1 MGRFTPIAGAET
13 ALTREFGKHVFEIAE
28 LLRVSHILYNYR
40 VWVVVCAVRY
50 EPVSG
55 GNSLLTGKLTG
66 NFAILGPQKPISLH
80 ETTVLQRLFTKFPTQ
95 INRENI
101 LKNREFLSGN
111 REFRLQG
118 AQASISP
125 TLVLR
130 IAIV

>member
-1 MGRFTPIAGAET
+1 M
-13 ALTREFGKHVFEIAE
+13 
-28 LLRVSHILYNYR
+28 
-40 VWVVVCAVRY
+40 VVCAVRY

-55 GNSLLTGKLTG
+55 GNFLLTGKLTG
-66 NFAILGPQKPISLH
+66 NFAILDPQKPISLH

-95 INRENI
+95 INREGI

-111 REFRLQG
+111 REFHCKVRK
-118 AQASISP
+118 ASISR

>member
-1 MGRFTPIAGAET
+1 MA
-13 ALTREFGKHVFEIAE
+13 
-28 LLRVSHILYNYR
+28 
-40 VWVVVCAVRY
+40 WMVVCAVRY

-80 ETTVLQRLFTKFPTQ
+80 EATVLQRLFTKFPTQ

-111 REFRLQG
+111 REFHLQG

>member
-1 MGRFTPIAGAET
+1 M
-13 ALTREFGKHVFEIAE
+13 
-28 LLRVSHILYNYR
+28 
-40 VWVVVCAVRY
+40 VVCAVRY

-55 GNSLLTGKLTG
+55 GNCLLTGKLTG